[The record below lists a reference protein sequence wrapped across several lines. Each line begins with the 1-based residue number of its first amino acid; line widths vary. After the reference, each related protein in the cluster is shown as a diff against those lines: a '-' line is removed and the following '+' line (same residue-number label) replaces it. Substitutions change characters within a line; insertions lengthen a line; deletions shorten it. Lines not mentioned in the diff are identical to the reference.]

1 MSERLDRES
10 QFILNSLPELIEERE
25 LSFKLMFLNRNKK
38 VCFTP
43 LKRYATEGF
52 YVHSCI
58 LPDDAFV
65 LAIFDD
71 KNQLFNVNQ
80 DCLMFDNFSLKEV
93 YFYGKEMHD
102 LDWLY
107 EGDFRQKD
115 SFFYVIECARLRF

>member
-1 MSERLDRES
+1 MSKRLDRES
-10 QFILNSLPELIEERE
+10 ELLLKCLPQVMKERQR
-25 LSFKLMFLNRNKK
+25 SFKLMFLNRNKK
-38 VCFTP
+38 VCFAR
-43 LKRYATEGF
+43 LQMYKSDEF
-52 YVHSCI
+52 VIHSCI

-80 DCLMFDNFSLKEV
+80 DSLMFDNLSLKEV

-115 SFFYVIECARLRF
+115 SFFYVIE